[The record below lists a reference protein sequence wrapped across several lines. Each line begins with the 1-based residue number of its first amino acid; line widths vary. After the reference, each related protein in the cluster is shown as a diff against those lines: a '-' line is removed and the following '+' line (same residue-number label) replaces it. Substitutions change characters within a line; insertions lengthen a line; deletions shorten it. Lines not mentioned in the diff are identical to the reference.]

1 MRFPKRLT
9 GSNCPSRDLQLRG
22 PGDFFGTRQSGLPTL
37 RVGDLLRDHRIMEE
51 ARKAAHAWLH
61 SSSATH
67 DLLQDVKRGLGGAL
81 RTRGC
86 RVVAHTKRSTVRVI
100 AGLLKGRRLEAPQWA
115 GLRPTS
121 DGLRETLF
129 NILFDRPAGAR
140 VLDACAGTGALGIEA
155 LSRGAHHVVFIDDDR
170 RATDLVTRNLEHCG
184 VAGPVSSGV
193 RRAAGNRYC

>member
-1 MRFPKRLT
+1 M
-9 GSNCPSRDLQLRG
+9 
-22 PGDFFGTRQSGLPTL
+22 
-37 RVGDLLRDHRIMEE
+37 
-51 ARKAAHAWLH
+51 
-61 SSSATH
+61 
-67 DLLQDVKRGLGGAL
+67 
-81 RTRGC
+81 
-86 RVVAHTKRSTVRVI
+86 RVI

-184 VAGPVSSGV
+184 VAGQSAVVCGALPGIATAERVKRPYDLVLVDPPYDHPEIGVILSSVAGLLEPTGV
-193 RRAAGNRYC
+193 LVLERARRVVVPMVEALEVTRTVTGGDSALDFYRPANA